1 MIDTPLDE
9 IPKINASL
17 RATFATR
24 KTFPLAWRQHQ
35 LLQIARM
42 LQENHKAFADAI
54 YADLGKPAFEVYM
67 TELNLMID
75 RAIIS
80 AKRLPEW
87 AAVKNLENH
96 PDLPAHQK
104 AWKPRVAPT
113 PKGAALVIS
122 PWNYPLILSIQGT
135 IGAIAAGCTL
145 CLKLSEVTFNYAGL
159 LQDLIPKYLD
169 EDAVK
174 VVCGSVPEIT
184 KVLEQ
189 KWDHI
194 FYTGN
199 GTIARIIAAAAA
211 KHLTPLTLELG
222 GKSPVIIDPEFDME
236 LAARRV
242 LWGKINNCGQ
252 VCVSP
257 DYALVTPSSTA
268 AFAENLKKACAS
280 FYPNGSLKSDSYTRI
295 INMQHFN
302 RIKSLLERTQGK
314 VLMGG
319 GMDEKERRI
328 EPTVVLVKPGDVLLE
343 SETFGPI
350 LTLLE
355 VEDMRAACEYISAQF
370 VFYLPFWQIDL
381 DPSRSDHP
389 LVLYL
394 FTQNEQLQ
402 QDVRKLTMSGNLI
415 FNDTFMQMDVKVLPF
430 GGVGESGYGRQV
442 LENTFNCFTYERT
455 TLEIPVDVEDK
466 IHLRYPP
473 YTAHAFEVECAPT
486 LNVQIPE
493 SSSEGGLVA

>member
-17 RATFATR
+17 HATFATR
-24 KTFPLAWRQHQ
+24 KTFSLAWRQHQ

-42 LQENHKAFADAI
+42 LQENHKAIADAI

-67 TELNLMID
+67 TELNLMLD

-80 AKRLPEW
+80 AKRVPEW

-96 PDLPAHQK
+96 PDLPPHQK
-104 AWKPRVAPT
+104 GWKPRVTPT
-113 PKGAALVIS
+113 PKGAVLVIS

-135 IGAIAAGCTL
+135 IGAIAAGCTI
-145 CLKLSEVTFNYAGL
+145 CLKLSEVTSNYAGL
-159 LQDLIPKYLD
+159 LQQLIPKYLD
-169 EDAVK
+169 QDAVR
-174 VVCGSVPEIT
+174 VVCGGVQEVT

-199 GTIARIIAAAAA
+199 GTVARIIAAAAA

-222 GKSPVIIDPEFDME
+222 GKSPVIIDPEYDME

-257 DYALVTPSSTA
+257 DYALVTPSTTA
-268 AFAENLKKACAS
+268 SFVENLKKAYAS
-280 FYPNGSLKSDSYTRI
+280 FYPDGSLKSDSYARV

-355 VEDMRAACEYISAQF
+355 VDDMRAACDYVSAN
-370 VFYLPFWQIDL
+370 
-381 DPSRSDHP
+381 DHP
-389 LVLYL
+389 LVLYV
-394 FTQNEQLQ
+394 FTLNEQLQ
-402 QDVRKLTMSGNLI
+402 QDVLKATMSGNLI

-455 TLEIPVDVEDK
+455 SLDIPPEVEDK
-466 IHLRYPP
+466 IYLRYPP
-473 YTAHAFEVECAPT
+473 YTEHAFEVECAPG

-493 SSSEGGLVA
+493 STPEEGLVR

>member
-1 MIDTPLDE
+1 MIDTPLVE

-24 KTFPLAWRQHQ
+24 KTFDLAWRQHQ
-35 LLQIARM
+35 LLQISRM
-42 LQENHKAFADAI
+42 LQENHKSIADAI

-67 TELNLMID
+67 TELNLMLD

-80 AKRLPEW
+80 AKRVPEW

-96 PDLPAHQK
+96 PDLPPHQK
-104 AWKPRVAPT
+104 GWKPKVTPT
-113 PKGAALVIS
+113 PKGAVLVIS

-145 CLKLSEVTFNYAGL
+145 CLKLSEVTSNYAGL
-159 LQDLIPKYLD
+159 LQQLIPKYLD
-169 EDAVK
+169 QDAVR
-174 VVCGSVPEIT
+174 VVCGGVPEVT

-199 GTIARIIAAAAA
+199 GTVARIIATAAA

-222 GKSPVIIDPEFDME
+222 GKSPVIIDPEYDME

-257 DYALVTPSSTA
+257 DYALVTPSTTA
-268 AFAENLKKACAS
+268 AFVENLKKACLS
-280 FYPNGSLKSDSYTRI
+280 FYPDGSLKSDSYTRI
-295 INMQHFN
+295 INMQHFS
-302 RIKSLLERTQGK
+302 RIKSLLEQTRGK
-314 VLMGG
+314 ILMGG
-319 GMDEKERRI
+319 GMDETERRI

-350 LTLLE
+350 LTLME
-355 VEDMRAACEYISAQF
+355 VDDMRSACEYISAN
-370 VFYLPFWQIDL
+370 
-381 DPSRSDHP
+381 DHP

-442 LENTFNCFTYERT
+442 LENTFSCFTYERT
-455 TLEIPVDVEDK
+455 SLDIPAEVESK
-466 IHLRYPP
+466 IYLRYPP
-473 YTAHAFEVECAPT
+473 YTDRSFEVECAPL

-493 SSSEGGLVA
+493 STLEGGLIPRG

>member
-17 RATFATR
+17 RATFTTR
-24 KTFPLAWRQHQ
+24 KTFSLAWRQHQ

-42 LQENHKAFADAI
+42 LQENHKAIADAI

-67 TELNLMID
+67 TELNLMLD

-80 AKRLPEW
+80 AKRVPEW
-87 AAVKNLENH
+87 AAVKDLENH

-104 AWKPRVAPT
+104 GWKPRVTPT
-113 PKGAALVIS
+113 PKGAVLVIS

-135 IGAIAAGCTL
+135 IGAIAAGCTI
-145 CLKLSEVTFNYAGL
+145 CLKLSEVTSNYAGL
-159 LQDLIPKYLD
+159 LQQLIPKYLD
-169 EDAVK
+169 QDAVR
-174 VVCGSVPEIT
+174 VVCGGVQEVT

-199 GTIARIIAAAAA
+199 GTVARIIAAAAA

-222 GKSPVIIDPEFDME
+222 GKSPVIIDPEYDME

-257 DYALVTPSSTA
+257 DYALVTPSTTA
-268 AFAENLKKACAS
+268 SFVENLKKAYAS
-280 FYPNGSLKSDSYTRI
+280 FYPDGSLKSDSYARV

-355 VEDMRAACEYISAQF
+355 VDDMRAACDYISANN
-370 VFYLPFWQIDL
+370 
-381 DPSRSDHP
+381 HP
-389 LVLYL
+389 LVLYV

-402 QDVRKLTMSGNLI
+402 QDVFKSTMSGNLI

-430 GGVGESGYGRQV
+430 GGVGESGL

-455 TLEIPVDVEDK
+455 SLDIPPEYVYAAHTPSAAYRFYHRVEDK
-466 IHLRYPP
+466 IYLRYPP
-473 YTAHAFEVECAPT
+473 YTEHAFEVECAPG

-493 SSSEGGLVA
+493 STSEEGLLR